1 MLNKKKPEDKVKQF
15 IICLFATAPKL
26 RSSFSTIMVDNSKAV
41 QRPNSIISL
50 GSSFS
55 SSTSRSSG
63 STSSSNSNTN
73 TINTATLSMEFDM
86 INESLPLSLKTE
98 NNTKKYQRS
107 TTLVSQLSM
116 GILLHLFHLKFYH
129 ISFLCV
135 HSFSVVES
143 GIIAD
148 ISSSPDNEVQTS
160 EETNTWSKSSTSFLQ
175 PHKTTTNT
183 NHMSHKHKTLNE
195 NVTHKLQTIDS
206 DDMNANATANPY
218 INNDSIAVH
227 L

>member
-1 MLNKKKPEDKVKQF
+1 MGD
-15 IICLFATAPKL
+15 
-26 RSSFSTIMVDNSKAV
+26 SSKAAV
-41 QRPNSIISL
+41 QRPNSFISL

-63 STSSSNSNTN
+63 SSSSSNSNTN
-73 TINTATLSMEFDM
+73 TRNAATLSMELDM
-86 INESLPLSLKTE
+86 INESLPLKTE
-98 NNTKKYQRS
+98 NNSKKYQRS

-116 GILLHLFHLKFYH
+116 GKNHRIKFLFCNITFPYLW
-129 ISFLCV
+129 V
-135 HSFSVVES
+135 HFFVHFIES

-160 EETNTWSKSSTSFLQ
+160 EENTTWSKASASYLHPHKAITTTSST
-175 PHKTTTNT
+175 N
-183 NHMSHKHKTLNE
+183 NMSQKLKTLNA
-195 NVTHKLQTIDS
+195 NITSKLHTIDN